1 MMNLYDLLITLKT
14 NAKVQ
19 VISDEKNFT
28 VYCDSITALDE
39 TFQEKFVKEWQIKGG
54 QTIEVTLQDVVSG

>member
-19 VISDEKNFT
+19 VISEEKNFT
-28 VYCDSITALDE
+28 VYVDSVTALDE
-39 TFQEKFVKEWQIKGG
+39 SFQEKVVKEWQLKGG
-54 QTIEVTLQDVVSG
+54 QTIEVTLESVVSG